1 MVKYWNNKL
10 AIWSHWSLHCYKQHL
25 DQSAGNFESRKV
37 FYGCAVIVVVVDVV
51 IVVVIKF
58 CASKSISN
66 SGMQFYFILHLFLS
80 EFSFTLFI
88 CVCVPPCDCLVALY
102 LLFIPCYYSLFTFVS
117 PHNCLVALYL
127 LIPCSY
133 SLFTFCFFSSLET
146 KWRSLLANWCIL
158 TKTVAKFCCPIC
170 LSNDFSN
177 FKLCL
182 KYFCNVR

>member
-1 MVKYWNNKL
+1 MKLLWKKLLLGKFLLLKIVKYWNNKL

-37 FYGCAVIVVVVDVV
+37 FYGCAVVD
-51 IVVVIKF
+51 VVVIKF

-102 LLFIPCYYSLFTFVS
+102 LLLFRAIIHCLLLFLRITVLLLFTCLFRALILCLLFVS
-117 PHNCLVALYL
+117 FL
-127 LIPCSY
+127 L
-133 SLFTFCFFSSLET
+133 
-146 KWRSLLANWCIL
+146 
-158 TKTVAKFCCPIC
+158 
-170 LSNDFSN
+170 
-177 FKLCL
+177 
-182 KYFCNVR
+182 